1 MMKIQE
7 RERERVREITFQGII
22 TPSKSEIKPA

>member
-7 RERERVREITFQGII
+7 RESVREITFQGII